1 MKQQFSSKN
10 IKVLIYSS
18 LIAVSGTTYSQNNS
32 SVTVANTQNAMNPII
47 VTATRSPTKASD
59 VLADNVI
66 IGPEEIQQAAQTTL
80 VELLQRQRGIEI
92 SSYGGGGAPASV
104 FLRGTNN
111 AQSLVL
117 IDGIRIE
124 SALFGGATW
133 STIPL
138 QLIDHIEIIYGP
150 QSSLYG
156 ADAMGGVVQIF
167 TKKGDGPL
175 QFSAST
181 GYGTYGTSIS
191 DVSLYGSTQGEQK
204 IRYSIG
210 ASQETSQGFN
220 AIANNN
226 FYKQNGFPY
235 PAPQN
240 TGYTKSSGTG
250 NLSQEWSKGQEIGLQ
265 FLVSRLKNQAQIS
278 DYIDDYHSNVP
289 YISTD
294 ISNLNTFAAYSKNQ
308 ITVNW
313 KSFFQ
318 IAQSE
323 DIGQGNYFYSNPS
336 TKTNQTIYTWQNDIA
351 IGKDLLQLLAERREQ
366 KINAQFISL
375 DPNTW
380 YGVFPSNLI
389 QTRITN
395 SVAASYQFK
404 RDDHLT
410 NIAIRNDSISGYTPQ
425 TTGSISYG
433 YFFTKQWRAN
443 ANYGT
448 GFKPPS
454 IYELYYPNYG
464 NLNLLP
470 EKSKNTEI
478 GLHYENGSSDT
489 HLVAY
494 NNTISNLIQTTYVAS
509 GSCTNPLVNGCAT
522 NYGVVKISGISLGN
536 STRVNNLSIKSSID
550 QQNPIIQTD
559 SVNSSG
565 TVVTQAGTVLPKRA
579 RLFGNASVEYQQGK
593 VTVGA
598 GGTFSGQRYDPA
610 RVGNYITYV
619 PASTSGA
626 MGGYAIFNLYANY
639 DLEKDWSLFG
649 RWNNVFNKDYQLSY
663 GYNTPGSNVFVG
675 LRYAMK

>member
-1 MKQQFSSKN
+1 MKQQFSGNKKS
-10 IKVLIYSS
+10 VLLCTIFLLLSFT
-18 LIAVSGTTYSQNNS
+18 AQSQTNS
-32 SVTVANTQNAMNPII
+32 SVSVGVASNPMDPII
-47 VTATRSPTKASD
+47 VTATRTPTKASD

-80 VELLQRQRGIEI
+80 VELLQRQRGVEI

-117 IDGIRIE
+117 IDGVRIE

-167 TKKGDGPL
+167 TKKGNGPL

-191 DVSLYGSTQGEQK
+191 DVSLYGSTQGDQN
-204 IRYSIG
+204 IRYSLG

-250 NLSQEWSKGQEIGLQ
+250 NISQEWSRGQEIGMQ

-278 DYIDDYHSNVP
+278 DYIDDFHPNIP
-289 YISTD
+289 FISTD
-294 ISNLNTFAAYSKNQ
+294 ISNLNTFAAFSKNQ
-308 ITVNW
+308 ITDNW
-313 KSFFQ
+313 KSLFQ

-323 DIGQGNYFYSNPS
+323 DLGQGSYFYSNPS

-366 KINAQFISL
+366 KISAQFISI

-380 YGVFPSNLI
+380 YGVFPSNLT
-389 QTRITN
+389 QTRNTN
-395 SVAASYQFK
+395 SLAASYQLK
-404 RDDHLT
+404 KENQLA
-410 NIAIRNDSISGYTPQ
+410 NLAIRNDSISGYTPQ

-464 NLNLLP
+464 NINLLP

-478 GLHYENGSSDT
+478 GLHYEGVLSDT

-494 NNTISNLIQTTYVAS
+494 NNTISNLIQTTYNAS
-509 GSCTNPLVNGCAT
+509 GSCVNPSVNGCAT
-522 NYGVVKISGISLGN
+522 NYGAVKISGISLGN
-536 STRVNNLSIKSSID
+536 TTRIQNFSIKGSID

-559 SVNSSG
+559 SVNSAG
-565 TVVTQAGTVLPKRA
+565 AVVTQAGTVLPKRA
-579 RLFGNASVEYQQGK
+579 RLFGNAALEYQQGK
-593 VTVGA
+593 ITFGG

-610 RVGNYITYV
+610 RVGNYITYA
-619 PASTSGA
+619 PASTSGN

-639 DLEKDWSLFG
+639 DLDKDWGLFA
-649 RWNNVFNKDYQLSY
+649 RWNNIFNKDYQLSY

-675 LRYAMK
+675 LRYSMK

>member
-1 MKQQFSSKN
+1 MKQQFSGRKLGA
-10 IKVLIYSS
+10 VLYACAITLSS
-18 LIAVSGTTYSQNNS
+18 EAFSQNNS
-32 SVTVANTQNAMNPII
+32 SASVSVASNSIDPII
-47 VTATRSPTKASD
+47 VTATRTPTKASD
-59 VLADNVI
+59 VLADNVYV
-66 IGPEEIQQAAQTTL
+66 GQEEIQQAGQTTL
-80 VELLQRQRGIEI
+80 VELLQRQRGVEI

-111 AQSLVL
+111 SQSLVL

-124 SALFGGATW
+124 SALFGGASW

-167 TKKGDGPL
+167 TKKGEGQL

-191 DVSLYGSTQGEQK
+191 DVSLYGSTKGDQN
-204 IRYSIG
+204 IHYSIG

-220 AIANNN
+220 AIASNN

-235 PAPQN
+235 PAPQS

-250 NLSQEWSKGQEIGLQ
+250 NISQEWSKGQEIGLQ

-278 DYIDDYHSNVP
+278 DYIDDWHPNIP

-294 ISNLNTFAAYSKNQ
+294 VSNLNTFAAYSKNQ
-308 ITVNW
+308 LSEVW
-313 KSFFQ
+313 RSLFQ
-318 IAQSE
+318 IANSE

-351 IGKDLLQLLAERREQ
+351 VGRDLLQLLVERRQQ

-380 YGVFPSNLI
+380 YGIFPSNLM
-389 QTRITN
+389 QNRNTN
-395 SVAASYQFK
+395 SFAASYQLK
-404 RDDHLT
+404 SDSQLA
-410 NIAIRNDSISGYTPQ
+410 NVAIRNDSISGYTPQ
-425 TTGSISYG
+425 TTGSLSYG

-448 GFKPPS
+448 GFKPPT

-464 NLNLLP
+464 NVNLLP

-478 GLHYENGSSDT
+478 GLHYENSSSET

-494 NNTISNLIQTTYVAS
+494 NNTISNLIQTTYSAS

-522 NYGVVKISGISLGN
+522 NFGIVKISGISLGN
-536 STRVNNLSIKSSID
+536 NSRIGNLSIKSSVD

-565 TVVTQAGTVLPKRA
+565 IVTTAAGSVLPKRA
-579 RLFGNASVEYQQGK
+579 RLFGNAALEYHQGK
-593 VTVGA
+593 MTLGG

-610 RVGNYITYV
+610 RVGNYITYE

-639 DLEKDWSLFG
+639 DLEKDWNLFA